1 MQKKEK
7 PVAIEYVES
16 RPLLTAD
23 THGPRI
29 AFANPR
35 PDRIDL
41 ANRMFL
47 GVSQKR
53 TGCRIIFGGFD
64 IPGIF
69 IPDETVDFH
78 KIRQADIKIIRSR
91 DRIQFRPRDSDFF
104 TAVSA
109 SFAVEVR
116 RRHHCGHYLSAFG
129 VMGFYPFL
137 GVKRE
142 RDDHSDS

>member
-1 MQKKEK
+1 LQALPQPNMQKKEK
-7 PVAIEYVES
+7 PVAIEYVVS

-23 THGPRI
+23 TRGPRSRI

-35 PDRIDL
+35 PDRIDP
-41 ANRMFL
+41 ANRMFP

-53 TGCRIIFGGFD
+53 TGCRIIFSGFD

-78 KIRQADIKIIRSR
+78 KIRQADIKMIRSR

-104 TAVSA
+104 TAISA
-109 SFAVEVR
+109 SFVAEVR
-116 RRHHCGHYLSAFG
+116 RRHHCGHVPFG
-129 VMGFYPFL
+129 FWRHEL
-137 GVKRE
+137 
-142 RDDHSDS
+142 